1 MSKTTE
7 TNENSEILN
16 SKPQSSKTNQES
28 ENNKK
33 LIRSLSPDV
42 DDSLADFKSP
52 NIILKVPPKIINVK
66 KKPGPRSKKKTTTTA
81 PKESTSQPS
90 IESQFFKQQNQF
102 VCPLCFKTFND
113 AETLSSHAKTCA
125 VKNKV
130 STRKLLAATELQ
142 ERQAAER
149 LHIGLPAGPV
159 RTVKKKKPNIKNFMP
174 EGDPDIQLAKALS
187 ISLQE
192 MEQIEELD
200 NAVAMVAEPDDK
212 FIEMSSS
219 LRRSTLQSFGFKTN
233 KPQAELPQDKIKRRK
248 NFGPTILET
257 RTQETREALLTEKI
271 AEIIVG
277 VEQSTQARYVE
288 SNHQPTVHKKIK
300 INSKLLKKYHKSDQK
315 LWNYSKELLKNSEY
329 YVNELAEYIQPLES
343 KEQEITDINY
353 EENNTNVAI
362 DNFDDNRMDIDEATE
377 AEDSHHQEIKT
388 TKVKDN
394 SQSNLSN
401 IEENSSTE
409 NKLTS
414 QKENENNDQ
423 IKSDKEKKDYN
434 DDGDADDEN
443 DGESDSL
450 KNNFMNN
457 QSDKES
463 SVVVAY
469 DWYKMVGSTYGSDI
483 KILLKHDKY
492 IPAHSLVFL
501 ARCCNILN
509 DIVDFN
515 KPYDHWKKI
524 IKWPTIDITAATYFL
539 EYLYC
544 GRIIK
549 CCISNEN
556 NSIDQ
561 LKLLAHKYSVKKL
574 FEYIIKKE
582 KSSCKY
588 HGKLKQDD
596 KKNKTINK
604 ISDKAEIKINNNSDE
619 SADVD
624 TKDKIA
630 KDEYQIIDDIVWT
643 DDFELEQNQDVQYKT
658 PLSRL
663 DLDKKQLTCSPDL
676 FEDSVVYESDAT
688 SSVIHQESTKKFDE
702 SSTIINE
709 ITTPKLIDETQ
720 NVIPDESSTHEILE
734 TPLQSKSFT
743 CRRKLS
749 EVYPTKSKSDM
760 TLYIEKIKRI
770 TARDINDTD
779 TDGDTPVRPLKP
791 PHKNPFKVKKNEDES
806 FLLVGKKSYDD
817 DDTLNADKSFT
828 KKIKKSAISMIEDKL
843 LADAGERLEKVQ
855 ASNENNIDIGE
866 LSTEVESN
874 CDDDEDEDN
883 LEESMY
889 TKYQK
894 KTLSNSITNYRN
906 DAIKFLENTAEMTT
920 PPSESNSLKKSRNN
934 TFNKSGIPETT
945 INLTELS
952 DSEPEKSQDIQ
963 HHSDIP
969 NDHPGME
976 VDKVYSPD
984 NKSFQSFQEPSKTS
998 ESLTDMHTIN
1008 DVVFDSWSDALPL
1021 TQSNFKNSPDRNI
1034 LTQQNSDSNS
1044 SHDTLKLNNDSDT
1057 EPNYCFTQ
1065 KLSLSQEVADVFK
1078 DLSQKTNTDTNLNAH
1093 GLSQSPITLSS
1104 SSETSNL
1111 DDLDRFD
1118 EILKDL
1124 PEANKENNFSKSG
1137 NPEGGFEIS
1146 NLLDS
1151 PIFSNSKNQTDESTT
1166 KLIPST
1172 SKNITFRSSRVIK
1185 KHTSCISHTLSDNS
1199 DDEIPIASS
1208 TRCHSSLAS
1217 PIVTNTSS
1225 RLLAVKSK
1233 SDGNFTKKLLHKK
1246 RESSV
1251 LKNNNLSRLTEVITP
1266 PLDYANMTS
1275 PEIYRELHKYGL
1287 KKQKRPKAIKLLTN
1301 IYDQL
1306 HPFVSDDDIPD
1317 TSTDNYNDD
1326 EPPRKKQCV
1335 QNEINCPDDNDDL
1348 SQESSSSSSSIVP
1361 EEMDLDEDDGGPSTI
1376 SQGTLPIKELFVKYI
1391 NKNKDVKRDIL
1402 MYTPVPLEDLYR
1414 KLKAEGFNGKLN
1426 DFIDFLDSESIT
1438 FQVKEAKRNDKKKT
1452 TKKKKCM

>member
-1 MSKTTE
+1 MYLFIGLFIFFSKTKE
-7 TNENSEILN
+7 
-16 SKPQSSKTNQES
+16 ES
-28 ENNKK
+28 ENKRK
-33 LIRSLSPDV
+33 LMGSQSPEI

-52 NIILKVPPKIINVK
+52 SIILRIPPKIINVK
-66 KKPGPRSKKKTTTTA
+66 KKPGTRSKKKTTPA
-81 PKESTSQPS
+81 PQESTSQPS

-102 VCPLCFKTFND
+102 VCPLCFKSFND
-113 AETLSSHAKTCA
+113 AETQSSHAKTCA
-125 VKNKV
+125 IKNKV
-130 STRKLLAATELQ
+130 STRRLLAANELQ

-149 LHIGLPAGPV
+149 LRIGLPAGPV

-174 EGDPDIQLAKALS
+174 EGDPDIHLAKALS

-200 NAVAMVAEPDDK
+200 KAVAMVAEPDDN

-233 KPQAELPQDKIKRRK
+233 KPQSELPQDKIKRRK

-257 RTQETREALLTEKI
+257 RTPETREAILTEKI

-288 SNHQPTVHKKIK
+288 SNRQPTVHKKIK
-300 INSKLLKKYHKSDQK
+300 INSKLLKKYHNSDQK
-315 LWNYSKELLKNSEY
+315 LWNYSMKSLKSSEY
-329 YVNELAEYIQPLES
+329 YVNELAKYIQPIES
-343 KEQEITDINY
+343 EEQEITDINY
-353 EENNTNVAI
+353 EENNKNVPT
-362 DNFDDNRMDIDEATE
+362 DNFDDNRMDIDEAIE
-377 AEDSHHQEIKT
+377 VENSHHQEIKT
-388 TKVKDN
+388 TKATDN
-394 SQSNLSN
+394 SQSNFFDVE
-401 IEENSSTE
+401 EENSTE

-423 IKSDKEKKDYN
+423 LKSEKEIEDNN
-434 DDGDADDEN
+434 DDGDDDNADDEN
-443 DGESDSL
+443 DDESDSL
-450 KNNFMNN
+450 KNNFINN

-483 KILLKHDKY
+483 KIVLKRDKY

-574 FEYIIKKE
+574 FVYIIKKE
-582 KSSCKY
+582 KSNCKY

-604 ISDKAEIKINNNSDE
+604 ISDKAKIKINNSSDE
-619 SADVD
+619 TADVD
-624 TKDKIA
+624 TKDKIV
-630 KDEYQIIDDIVWT
+630 E

-676 FEDSVVYESDAT
+676 FEDSVVSESDAT
-688 SSVIHQESTKKFDE
+688 LSVTHHELTKTFNKSS
-702 SSTIINE
+702 
-709 ITTPKLIDETQ
+709 PLIDGNVDETE
-720 NVIPDESSTHEILE
+720 NVIPDLSSTHEVLE

-760 TLYIEKIKRI
+760 TLYIERIKRI
-770 TARDINDTD
+770 NERDINDTD
-779 TDGDTPVRPLKP
+779 TDGDTPVRPSKP
-791 PHKNPFKVKKNEDES
+791 PHRNPFKVKKEEDES

-817 DDTLNADKSFT
+817 EDTLNDNKSFT

-843 LADAGERLEKVQ
+843 LAGAGESLEKLQ
-855 ASNENNIDIGE
+855 ASNKNDIDIGE

-874 CDDDEDEDN
+874 CDDEEN

-889 TKYQK
+889 TKYKK

-906 DAIKFLENTAEMTT
+906 DAIKFLENTAEMMTS
-920 PPSESNSLKKSRNN
+920 PSESNSLKKSKSN
-934 TFNKSGIPETT
+934 TFNKSDTPESP

-952 DSEPEKSQDIQ
+952 DSEPEKSQDIK
-963 HHSDIP
+963 HNSGIS
-969 NDHPGME
+969 NDHLGME
-976 VDKVYSPD
+976 VDKGCSLD
-984 NKSFQSFQEPSKTS
+984 KSFESFQEPSRPT
-998 ESLTDMHTIN
+998 ESLTYMHTIN

-1021 TQSNFKNSPDRNI
+1021 TQSNFKNSPDKKI

-1044 SHDTLKLNNDSDT
+1044 SHDTLKLHNDSDT
-1057 EPNYCFTQ
+1057 DSNHCFTQ

-1078 DLSQKTNTDTNLNAH
+1078 DSSQKTNTDTNLNAY

-1111 DDLDRFD
+1111 DDFDRFD

-1124 PEANKENNFSKSG
+1124 PEANKENNFSKTG

-1151 PIFSNSKNQTDESTT
+1151 PIFFNSKNQTDESTT
-1166 KLIPST
+1166 KSIPSA
-1172 SKNITFRSSRVIK
+1172 SRNITFRSARVIK

-1225 RLLAVKSK
+1225 RVLAVKSK
-1233 SDGNFTKKLLHKK
+1233 SDGNFTKQLLHRK

-1266 PLDYANMTS
+1266 PLDYAGMTS

-1306 HPFVSDDDIPD
+1306 HPFVPDDNLSD
-1317 TSTDNYNDD
+1317 TSTDDYNDV

-1348 SQESSSSSSSIVP
+1348 SQESSSSNSSIVP
-1361 EEMDLDEDDGGPSTI
+1361 EEMDLDEDDDGPPTI
-1376 SQGTLPIKELFVKYI
+1376 SQSTLPIKELFVKYI
-1391 NKNKDVKRDIL
+1391 NKNRDVKRDIL
-1402 MYTPVPLEDLYR
+1402 MYIPVPLEDLYR

-1438 FQVKEAKRNDKKKT
+1438 FQVKESKRKDKKKT
-1452 TKKKKCM
+1452 TKNKKYM